1 MPVFFIC
8 RKIENSN
15 LKNQFKY
22 QFSIEENIVFFKNID
37 KIAILCYN
45 EHIIIKGEKYD

>member
-22 QFSIEENIVFFKNID
+22 QFSIEENIVFLKILTKIYICNIID
-37 KIAILCYN
+37 I
-45 EHIIIKGEKYD
+45 

>member
-22 QFSIEENIVFFKNID
+22 QFLIEENIVFLKILTKLQYYAIMNI
-37 KIAILCYN
+37 
-45 EHIIIKGEKYD
+45 

>member
-15 LKNQFKY
+15 LKNQF
-22 QFSIEENIVFFKNID
+22 SIEENIVFLKILTKLQYYAIMNI
-37 KIAILCYN
+37 
-45 EHIIIKGEKYD
+45 